1 MGQIYKHT
9 SPSGKSYIGQTT
21 RTWQLRAGKDP
32 IKGYHG
38 STKFKNAIR
47 KYGWDNFTHEVLE
60 DGITDPD
67 ELDMKEKFWIEKFDC
82 VKNGYNS
89 LGGATGISY
98 PAAGEIPI
106 KLRNLPKETL
116 ENLYSVE
123 GYSTPE
129 IGAMFDCSHN
139 SVIAALQIHK
149 IPRRPLGSPGKRE
162 REFNA
167 LKAPVEKP
175 CSICG
180 NPFISPKKTAE
191 TCSKPC
197 SGKLAAQRMSAQRR
211 SASRHRSEGYMYP
224 DASREILSQSMKGNT
239 NSVGNIGGKISMHNR
254 WHVKR
259 NIINPD
265 CSLCITDESLL
276 QVS

>member
-9 SPSGKSYIGQTT
+9 SPNGKSYIGQTA
-21 RTWQLRAGKDP
+21 RTWQQRAGKDP
-32 IKGYHG
+32 IKRYHG
-38 STKFKNAIR
+38 STKFKHAIR
-47 KYGWDNFTHEVLE
+47 KYGWENFTHEILE
-60 DGITDPD
+60 EGIIDSD
-67 ELDMKEKFWIEKFDC
+67 ELNMKEKFWIEKFDS

-98 PAAGEIPI
+98 PTAGEIPA
-106 KLRNLPKETL
+106 KLRQLSKETL
-116 ENLYSVE
+116 ENLYLVE

-139 SVIAALQIHK
+139 SVIAALQVHK

-162 REFNA
+162 RELNA

-180 NPFISPKKTAE
+180 NPFTPTKKTGQ
-191 TCSKPC
+191 TCSKSC
-197 SGKLAAQRMSAQRR
+197 SAKLAAKRMSESGDSSPRFVY
-211 SASRHRSEGYMYP
+211 SAEAREGY
-224 DASREILSQSMKGNT
+224 SKRMKGNT
-239 NSVGNIGGKISMHNR
+239 NSVGNGGGKISMHNR

-259 NIINPD
+259 DIVNPD
-265 CSLCITDESLL
+265 CSLCVTDESLL